1 MITCHILC
9 LGSQCVTGTL
19 SLDGQTEWV
28 ASGFRLLLR
37 PSIVK
42 ATDNWVDF
50 LARSRTVIFLMQLG
64 HKMLELGLWLL
75 CSGACHSIQWARA
88 VPCSDL
94 VTCPRTAPWN
104 VPDFTQAG
112 KVQLGE
118 GTFQLDL
125 RSLSSDRW
133 PLFLFLPLFFY
144 VLVGSHWQKHH
155 PVKPFR
161 IHMGDSKS

>member
-1 MITCHILC
+1 M
-9 LGSQCVTGTL
+9 TGTL
-19 SLDGQTEWV
+19 SLAGETEWV

-37 PSIVK
+37 PSVVK
-42 ATDNWVDF
+42 ATDSWVDC
-50 LARSRTVIFLMQLG
+50 LAQSRTVIFHTQLG
-64 HKMLELGLWLL
+64 HEMLELGLWLL

-88 VPCSDL
+88 VPCSDS

-125 RSLSSDRW
+125 HSLSSDLW
-133 PLFLFLPLFFY
+133 PLLLFLPLFF
-144 VLVGSHWQKHH
+144 
-155 PVKPFR
+155 
-161 IHMGDSKS
+161 IH